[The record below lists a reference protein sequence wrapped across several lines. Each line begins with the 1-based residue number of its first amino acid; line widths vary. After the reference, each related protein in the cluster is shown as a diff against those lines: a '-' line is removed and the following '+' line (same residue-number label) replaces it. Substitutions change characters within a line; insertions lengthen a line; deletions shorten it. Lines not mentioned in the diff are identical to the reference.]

1 MNDFLEWQDM
11 LSSSA
16 SDYTEALVEEAKT
29 FKTPEAGVNMLKGL
43 KQDFPNGY
51 SGTVDQAIINV
62 MNQVIN
68 DAIREVC
75 KQAMKQ
81 KWSD

>member
-1 MNDFLEWQDM
+1 MNNFLAWQDV
-11 LSSSA
+11 LNSSA
-16 SDYTEALVEEAKT
+16 SDYTETLIEEAKT
-29 FKTPEAGVNMLKGL
+29 CKTPEAGVNMLKGL
-43 KQDFPNGY
+43 KQGFPNGY

-62 MNQVIN
+62 MNQVID
-68 DAIREVC
+68 DAIREVR